1 MGNPHRKQ
9 PPAAAI
15 MRILL
20 VTILAIEAACG
31 AATTPIRPS
40 INLAPHAKDVNS
52 ADVQA
57 KARPNSVNS
66 FRDTLFEPGFGLRGE
81 QSAMFGLKPTVR
93 EGLPVIIPGV
103 PTELLIVAIIAKII
117 LIIILSSTM
126 PQGSINNQ
134 LSGGGN
140 VGVNRTTPIDDTVND
155 VLSNNPQLLSTLA
168 STILPGLLPLLTP
181 EGREVDTDL
190 IMERTD
196 ATAFARLEGVQGEL
210 YFAQIK
216 PVGRTASS
224 ATVVAGALEGFNPG
238 SKYKVSF
245 HKSGDTTDSCK
256 NVGDLYEGTMEHTFT
271 TDSEGRS
278 VLLLHEENI
287 RIRGDLGI
295 MGRSVVIKDQE
306 GTTAYCGIIINA

>member
-1 MGNPHRKQ
+1 MGPQRKQ
-9 PPAAAI
+9 SPAVAI

-40 INLAPHAKDVNS
+40 INLAPDVKDIDS

-57 KARPNSVNS
+57 EARLNSVNS

-93 EGLPVIIPGV
+93 EGLPVIVPGV

-117 LIIILSSTM
+117 LIVILSSMTV
-126 PQGSINNQ
+126 PQGSINNPF
-134 LSGGGN
+134 SGGAN
-140 VGVNRTTPIDDTVND
+140 VGVNRTTPIDDTVSD
-155 VLSNNPQLLSTLA
+155 VLSNNPELLSTLA

-224 ATVVAGALEGFNPG
+224 ATVVAGALEGFSPG

-278 VLLLHEENI
+278 VLLLHEEDI

-306 GTTAYCGIIINA
+306 GTTTYCGIIINA